1 MGPSIAFAGKPFN
14 PYINSGA
21 LMSAALILKLVRPDL
36 KDMGGDSIENTISLS
51 LGLLLLTIIKL
62 RQTGT
67 YF

>member
-51 LGLLLLTIIKL
+51 LGL
-62 RQTGT
+62 
-67 YF
+67 